1 MKKKAKAHDRL
12 IDAKVTITIDEK
24 LSHLP
29 VKGLVARKLK
39 QANEQLKLMKS
50 LPNV

>member
-1 MKKKAKAHDRL
+1 MKKKVKTNNRL
-12 IDAKVTITIDEK
+12 IDTEITIKIDEK